1 MMITQANLQK
11 KRIHTHYGK
20 IVKTLVFK
28 NKNLNTNVFY
38 YKDVRRLDQL
48 RADKFVQNVGKV
60 RKVKTFP
67 DELAYTPKWLVA
79 EHRLKGREA
88 AWEDSKK
95 FVCLPTVWKIG

>member
-1 MMITQANLQK
+1 MHRSYPANTDC
-11 KRIHTHYGK
+11 I
-20 IVKTLVFK
+20 
-28 NKNLNTNVFY
+28 
-38 YKDVRRLDQL
+38 KDVRRLDQL